1 MVGHDS
7 GHLDVGDGAT
17 VIVGNSNLDVVI
29 FVFLAV
35 VVLDA
40 VIFFMN
46 AVQAVSR

>member
-7 GHLDVGDGAT
+7 GHLDFGVDAT
-17 VIVGNSNLDVVI
+17 VIVGIGRLNFVI

-40 VIFFMN
+40 VIFCVN